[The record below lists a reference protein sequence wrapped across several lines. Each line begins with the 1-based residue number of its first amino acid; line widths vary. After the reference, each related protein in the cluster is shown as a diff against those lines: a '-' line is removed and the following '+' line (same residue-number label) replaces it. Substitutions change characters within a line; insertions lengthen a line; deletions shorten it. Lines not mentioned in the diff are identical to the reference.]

1 MRRLKL
7 LRRGAEKLWTSYGRV
22 ERLFRRSLSQTS
34 SKYTNI
40 QTVVS
45 DTVLSQVMNDVTGV
59 INHDSKVT
67 RVNNNPSQSARI
79 GFVFG
84 FENRFSVR
92 M

>member
-59 INHDSKVT
+59 IKHDSKVT